1 MIYVALVLLAINLF
15 YVARAIYVAHGSGWK
30 CEIFE
35 PRPDAPLISIL
46 VPARN
51 EERSIRDCLESLLAQ
66 NYPNFEV
73 IVIDDRSDDL
83 TGAIVE
89 SIAAHDSRV
98 RLVRGSELPEGWVG
112 KCWALDQGVK
122 HAKGAWLLFTDADTV
137 HEPLATAS
145 ALYYAQKR
153 ELGALSLLPDQI
165 LKTFPERVLMPSIIW
180 AIAFALG
187 PIEDI
192 HDANKVENALFNGQY
207 LIVEREAY
215 FAVGGHAAVKNEV
228 AEDYELALAFK
239 RDGRF
244 PIALVGANGLVRTRM
259 YRAASE
265 IWDGFSKNF
274 ALGVRGKPGLA
285 LVGLAFLLCVSPVPE
300 IIAIIGAFQGNWTV
314 VEICI
319 ASTVMAVL
327 VTEIAMRRMRFPLG
341 SAVWSPIGCFGAAII
356 FANSLIRHSAGL
368 GVTWRGRTYGQS
380 EAFRP
385 KP

>member
-1 MIYVALVLLAINLF
+1 MIYVAYVLLAINIV
-15 YVARAIYVAHGSGWK
+15 YVIRALWVAAGSGWK
-30 CEIFE
+30 CEIFHA
-35 PRPDAPLISIL
+35 PPDAPLVSIL

-66 NYPNFEV
+66 DYPNFEL

-89 SIAAHDSRV
+89 SIASHDARV
-98 RLVRGSELPEGWVG
+98 RLVHGTPLPEGWVG

-122 HAKGAWLLFTDADTV
+122 HARGEWLLFTDADTV

-145 ALYYAQKR
+145 AVYYARKR
-153 ELGALSLLPDQI
+153 ELGALSLLPHQV
-165 LKTFPERVLMPSIIW
+165 LKTLAERAFMPSIIW

-192 HDANKVENALFNGQY
+192 HDASKVENALFNGQY
-207 LIVEREAY
+207 LIVRRDAY
-215 FAVGGHAAVKNEV
+215 FGVGGHAAVKNEV

-285 LVGLAFLLCVSPVPE
+285 LVGLTFLLCVTPLPE
-300 IIAIIGAFQGNWTV
+300 IATV
-314 VEICI
+314 VAIFAGDFHAFAICI
-319 ASTVMAVL
+319 ASIVIAVAA
-327 VTEIAMRRMRFPLG
+327 TEVAMRRMRFPLG
-341 SAVWSPIGCFGAAII
+341 SSLWSPIGGCGAAII

-368 GVTWRGRTYGQS
+368 GVTWRGRTYGQH
-380 EAFRP
+380 EVFRT